1 MESQTSEKFPSR
13 GPAVFAVTT
22 GTLAVA
28 TVFVAGRMWSRI
40 GIVRRVGWDDYIIV
54 FAWFI
59 VFFLSLTIDF
69 ATYRGLGRHD
79 ADISVHDRAGLRMC
93 EYIFS
98 VLYNPALM
106 ATKTSILIFYLRLS
120 RNTNKILRMA
130 SWVVLAI
137 VNIAGTIL
145 TFMNIFQCQPI
156 EAAWDLRVKP
166 IKCIP
171 LLTEFICSAP
181 VNVVTDLAILA
192 LPLPVLTGMRLPPK
206 QKTILIITFAVGIF
220 VTIVD
225 VVRIY
230 YLQQAINIIPTGA
243 SNDPS
248 AIFGQSAGFPWNAS
262 LSLMWSAVE
271 VNVGIT
277 CACVPTLKPLI
288 IKILPAMI
296 MDPNSTQR
304 SSTGL
309 PASGSQQANTSTGS
323 KTTDRRESAQTW
335 TTTTVTNNTTT
346 TSSRPQAPGPAHLRN
361 NEDQEEISFQDFLAS
376 TPPSDFHGTWHNRSS
391 LVPGT
396 PGLPP
401 HAPTIQE
408 SSVYFGFVNMKRPK
422 SMLRTSAS
430 ESFKYCSVVSVLFF
444 LWGFSYGL
452 LNTLNNV
459 VADVAGMSQAQ
470 TLGLTSLYFGAGYLF
485 GPLLVGEWLLRHDE
499 HHRSTWRQHQ
509 HNVESVGGFKA
520 TFIVGLLIYG
530 VGTIMFWPGAVLNAY
545 GGFMVSSFVVGF
557 GLAVL
562 ETAANPFLALC
573 GPPQYA
579 DARLLL
585 AQGVQAVGS
594 VLSGLL
600 ANNVF
605 FKKIEGR
612 KFDSMTLIDVQ
623 WTYLAATL
631 LCVLLGLVF
640 YYMPLPEVSD
650 RELGRLASR
659 LPVDAKKRSIGG
671 MSLRTWCIILAVAS
685 QWTYVAAQE
694 NMSIYFN
701 NLLTAFVPPDQLTY
715 KPPGFTLSVLNY
727 LVVAHTV
734 FAISRFTAGFIA
746 YLSVRYP
753 TVKFIPTPRTMLL
766 LSAVGSFVF
775 MLIAVLLKPTKKPD
789 LIAIP
794 MILFFLAEGPMWP
807 LIFSLGLRGQGKRT
821 KRAAAWLT
829 MGASGPAFWPFVS
842 YSILQNG
849 GSIQTS
855 FIVVIALVVVSMFY
869 PIFLTFVRDA
879 RLLVDATIGFQS
891 NPGEPGGG
899 LSRTRSEGM
908 GNDTMTQIIAA
919 GKKRRLKE
927 REEREKEERDKKKR
941 RGSAGTLFGRFSWTT
956 AAATGGRK
964 GSKSGGGG
972 DKEDNC
978 AVMNSFGAG
987 LTLTPSRDAG
997 EEERV
1002 EEVVKEKGLGLESGP
1017 GSNTGRR
1024 EGSGSDGIQAQQRP
1038 ERAPWEDTVLD
1049 TKILED

>member
-1 MESQTSEKFPSR
+1 MESQPPEKFPSR

-22 GTLAVA
+22 TTLTVA
-28 TVFVAGRMWSRI
+28 SVFVAGRMWSRI

-54 FAWFI
+54 FAWLI
-59 VFFLSLTIDF
+59 AFFLSLTIDF
-69 ATYRGLGRHD
+69 ATERGLGRHD
-79 ADISVHDRAGLRMC
+79 ADISTHDRAGLRMC

-145 TFMNIFQCQPI
+145 TFMNIFQCQPL
-156 EAAWDLRVKP
+156 EAAWDLSVRP

-192 LPLPVLTGMRLPPK
+192 LPLPVLTGMRLPQK
-206 QKTILIITFAVGIF
+206 QKTILIITFTVGIF
-220 VTIVD
+220 VTVVD

-243 SNDPS
+243 SNDPD

-296 MDPNSTQR
+296 IDPNSTQQ
-304 SSTGL
+304 SSTGV
-309 PASGSQQANTSTGS
+309 PAPGSQQVNTSVGS
-323 KTTDRRESAQTW
+323 KTDRRESSQTATW
-335 TTTTVTNNTTT
+335 TTTTITNNTN
-346 TSSRPQAPGPAHLRN
+346 TSHTRPQAPESAHVR
-361 NEDQEEISFQDFLAS
+361 NEDPDEISFRDFLAS
-376 TPPSDFHGTWHNRSS
+376 TPPMDFHGTWHNRSS

-401 HAPTIQE
+401 ANTIQE

-422 SMLRTSAS
+422 SMIRTSAS
-430 ESFKYCSVVSVLFF
+430 ESFKYCSVVSILFF

-459 VADVAGMSQAQ
+459 VADVAGMTRAQ

-485 GPLLVGEWLLRHDE
+485 GPILVGEWLLRHDE
-499 HHRSTWRQHQ
+499 HHRSTWRARR
-509 HNVESVGGFKA
+509 HNPESVGGFKA

-573 GPPQYA
+573 GPPQYS

-605 FKKIEGR
+605 FTRIEGR

-640 YYMPLPEVSD
+640 YYMPLPEVTD

-659 LPVDAKKRSIGG
+659 LPVDPKKRSIGG
-671 MSLRTWCIILAVAS
+671 MSLRTWSIILAVAS

-701 NLLTAFVPPDQLTY
+701 DLLTTFVPPDRLTY

-766 LSAVGSFVF
+766 LSAIGSVVF
-775 MLIAVLLKPTKKPD
+775 MLVAVLIKPSNKPD
-789 LIAIP
+789 IMAVP

-807 LIFSLGLRGQGKRT
+807 LIFSLGLKGQGKRT
-821 KRAAAWLT
+821 KRSAAWLT

-842 YSILQNG
+842 YSILENG

-855 FIVVIALVVVSMFY
+855 FIVVVALVVVSLFY
-869 PIFLTFVRDA
+869 PLFLTFVKDA
-879 RLLVDATIGFQS
+879 RLMVDATISCQQGT
-891 NPGEPGGG
+891 EPGGG
-899 LSRTRSEGM
+899 PGVLSRSRSEPA
-908 GNDTMTQIIAA
+908 DTTMTRIIAA
-919 GKKRRLKE
+919 RKRQRSKE
-927 REEREKEERDKKKR
+927 RERDEKNQR
-941 RGSAGTLFGRFSWTT
+941 RASNGGLFGKFSWPVV
-956 AAATGGRK
+956 ARRAT
-964 GSKSGGGG
+964 KSGGGG
-972 DKEDNC
+972 GGKELESITTAIEGTGGDLD
-978 AVMNSFGAG
+978 MTLSP
-987 LTLTPSRDAG
+987 LTEHHEG
-997 EEERV
+997 H
-1002 EEVVKEKGLGLESGP
+1002 EVADQTLKEKALDRQEAA
-1017 GSNTGRR
+1017 
-1024 EGSGSDGIQAQQRP
+1024 SGSDVIQPPEPTRQP
-1038 ERAPWEDTVLD
+1038 ERAPWDDTVLD
-1049 TKILED
+1049 TKILEN